1 MALLIIHVFHVVV
14 VVVSGGGTNNIYDS
28 KIEHNIAIPSHNPK
42 LQSVSAK

>member
-1 MALLIIHVFHVVV
+1 MALLIIHVFHVVVV

-42 LQSVSAK
+42 L